1 MNIES
6 MRQNTA
12 VQWRGDWD
20 SFKRRMTAA
29 GIMNG
34 FEQALNKGE
43 AMASIRLTESASI
56 DEEVKMVV

>member
-1 MNIES
+1 
-6 MRQNTA
+6 
-12 VQWRGDWD
+12 
-20 SFKRRMTAA
+20 
-29 GIMNG
+29 MNG